1 MNAVAEQIRA
11 ETARAY
17 IGPDEDISTLLIGLF
32 AGLHVLVEGTPG
44 TGKTTLA
51 RSFARVTGLNF
62 GRVQFTPDMI
72 PGDILGM
79 NVWDR
84 ERNDFVHRPG
94 AVFSQVL
101 LADELNRGNPR
112 TQSAFLEAM
121 QEARVTTDGVT
132 RELPDPFFVI
142 ATQNP
147 STFHGTF
154 PLPEAQID
162 RFGLSLNPEPI
173 ARDAE
178 ARMVTRYAPTTDIPL
193 TARASA
199 EVLTEIRSRVRT
211 VHVSEPVADHAV
223 GITRW
228 LRESPSVRGGATP
241 RASLHLVQAAQAAAM
256 MGGRDYVIPEDT
268 IQVARRVLQHRLV
281 LSGEGRTLGASG
293 LIARAVEQTK
303 LPTGYRG

>member
-1 MNAVAEQIRA
+1 VKEVIAEIRA

-17 IGPDEDISTLLIGLF
+17 IGPDEDIDTLLIGLF

-51 RSFARVTGLNF
+51 RSFARVLGLDF

-84 ERNDFVHRPG
+84 DRNDFVHRPG

-132 RELPDPFFVI
+132 RDLPEPFFVI

-162 RFGLSLNPEPI
+162 RFGLSLNPLPI
-173 ARDAE
+173 DRDAE
-178 ARMVTRYAPTTDIPL
+178 ARMVSRYAPTADISL

-199 EVLTEIRSRVRT
+199 EVLNGIRSRVKT
-211 VHVSEPVADHAV
+211 VHLSSAVADHAV
-223 GITRW
+223 AITRW

-241 RASLHLVQAAQAAAM
+241 RASLHLVQAAQAAALIR
-256 MGGRDYVIPEDT
+256 GRDYVMPEDA
-268 IQVARRVLQHRLV
+268 ILVARRVLQHRLV
-281 LSGEGRTLGASG
+281 LSGEGRSLGAAG
-293 LIARAVEQTK
+293 LIDRAIEQTK
-303 LPTGYRG
+303 LPTGYRE